1 MSKDKYNRTNVH
13 SDLLA
18 KVIFR
23 VDVAG
28 LTDLTGYIN
37 RVKGLDL
44 IKKSFNRILPLKSR
58 SVSFVI
64 DAQNSENS
72 KFTQNSEIDNGFRFL
87 DCTIEEG
94 SKAVLDIVNDSIV
107 VSIDCSG
114 AYSGSRHYT
123 ALISQLLEEMF
134 EYDKF
139 VSIRRLGI
147 RKIDKKD
154 FQKEEDIF
162 DVFEGDINLFYR
174 LRDNT
179 LVKNRKYYDLLEKN
193 NIRYNYNQQ
202 FNRYINSDKIGVIID
217 LDAYI
222 ADEFFRMDELRDLKT
237 LNTLLN
243 ENIQDEMF
251 EIFKSCVTEEYLEKC
266 YNSLIP
272 QLFQ

>member
-114 AYSGSRHYT
+114 SYSGSRHYT

-179 LVKNRKYYDLLEKN
+179 LVKTRKYYDLLEKN

-222 ADEFFRMDELRDLKT
+222 ADEFFRMDELRDFKT

-266 YNSLIP
+266 YNYENR
-272 QLFQ
+272 

>member
-1 MSKDKYNRTNVH
+1 MSKDKYKRTNVH

-37 RVKGLDL
+37 RVKGLEL

-114 AYSGSRHYT
+114 SYSGSRHYT
-123 ALISQLLEEMF
+123 VLIRQLLEEMF

-147 RKIDKKD
+147 RKI
-154 FQKEEDIF
+154 
-162 DVFEGDINLFYR
+162 LY
-174 LRDNT
+174 
-179 LVKNRKYYDLLEKN
+179 
-193 NIRYNYNQQ
+193 
-202 FNRYINSDKIGVIID
+202 
-217 LDAYI
+217 
-222 ADEFFRMDELRDLKT
+222 
-237 LNTLLN
+237 
-243 ENIQDEMF
+243 
-251 EIFKSCVTEEYLEKC
+251 
-266 YNSLIP
+266 
-272 QLFQ
+272 

>member
-1 MSKDKYNRTNVH
+1 MSKDKYKRTNVH

-94 SKAVLDIVNDSIV
+94 SKAVLDIVNDSINPKV
-107 VSIDCSG
+107 G
-114 AYSGSRHYT
+114 K
-123 ALISQLLEEMF
+123 M
-134 EYDKF
+134 
-139 VSIRRLGI
+139 
-147 RKIDKKD
+147 
-154 FQKEEDIF
+154 
-162 DVFEGDINLFYR
+162 N
-174 LRDNT
+174 NT
-179 LVKNRKYYDLLEKN
+179 
-193 NIRYNYNQQ
+193 
-202 FNRYINSDKIGVIID
+202 VIITVQTITQV
-217 LDAYI
+217 LFLEY
-222 ADEFFRMDELRDLKT
+222 FSTLFPSRKSMYNFLFRFNG
-237 LNTLLN
+237 LNNNCT
-243 ENIQDEMF
+243 
-251 EIFKSCVTEEYLEKC
+251 K
-266 YNSLIP
+266 
-272 QLFQ
+272 

>member
-1 MSKDKYNRTNVH
+1 MSKDKYKRTNVH

-37 RVKGLDL
+37 RVKGLEL

-114 AYSGSRHYT
+114 SYSGSRHYT
-123 ALISQLLEEMF
+123 VLIRQLLEEMF

-174 LRDNT
+174 
-179 LVKNRKYYDLLEKN
+179 
-193 NIRYNYNQQ
+193 
-202 FNRYINSDKIGVIID
+202 YIDSDKIGVIID

-222 ADEFFRMDELRDLKT
+222 ADEFFRMDELRDFKT

-266 YNSLIP
+266 YNYENR
-272 QLFQ
+272 